1 MAAGLLSL
9 CPMRK
14 RVFGPRDHALRWE
27 LFWLTPGVL
36 RMTGSTAAL
45 VSLEESSG
53 LLPERAGVEGAQQV
67 EPAAEALGT
76 ERADEERGKEGP
88 SSPDHVPGNGRHRSA
103 HACGGS
109 RRPHGQT
116 AGWLREDPRGQGG
129 HCVDRRIPRRGRTPL
144 RDPGSVT
151 DAAAMESA
159 AAADLN
165 PDRSDF
171 AERVPPRSHA
181 GAASPQPRVA
191 WCWAMAQL
199 GSGIPPANGSLQPLR
214 AQPVSRQTSCTPR
227 RAIHFRRDQRKHA
240 WGDGAL
246 GRTGRWQTI
255 CRSPCPAGPSHVP
268 RRGHPMRAVP
278 LPQSGSHALP
288 EIPLPRT
295 LYFHRRGRG
304 GMPSRH
310 RYPARARRYGWDRM
324 PSSPFAVAS
333 SAGGT
338 KTSGSAAGTGLPR
351 DSLKS
356 DVRPDGK

>member
-1 MAAGLLSL
+1 
-9 CPMRK
+9 
-14 RVFGPRDHALRWE
+14 
-27 LFWLTPGVL
+27 
-36 RMTGSTAAL
+36 MTGSTAAL

-67 EPAAEALGT
+67 ERAAEALGT

-199 GSGIPPANGSLQPLR
+199 GSGTPPANGSLKPLR
-214 AQPVSRQTSCTPR
+214 CSTGITPNQLYTAPLHPFSAR
-227 RAIHFRRDQRKHA
+227 SSESTHGATARCAEL
-240 WGDGAL
+240 GDGKLPAVVHAL
-246 GRTGRWQTI
+246 LAHRTSRAEATPCALYLFHSRARMRYPRFHSQGLCTSTGVVEAGCQVAIGTRLQRAGMHGTVQGANALIALRCCKLSGRYEDFWE
-255 CRSPCPAGPSHVP
+255 
-268 RRGHPMRAVP
+268 RRG
-278 LPQSGSHALP
+278 
-288 EIPLPRT
+288 
-295 LYFHRRGRG
+295 
-304 GMPSRH
+304 
-310 RYPARARRYGWDRM
+310 DRI
-324 PSSPFAVAS
+324 
-333 SAGGT
+333 
-338 KTSGSAAGTGLPR
+338 AA
-351 DSLKS
+351 
-356 DVRPDGK
+356 